1 MYSIAVMVSKVDK
14 RKIIF
19 IYQIAY
25 LVALNENGF
34 NLLIYFSMRAIES
47 GFLHCE
53 PNLIEEK

>member
-1 MYSIAVMVSKVDK
+1 MVSKVDK